1 MSKCTHR
8 WMARANQAGQTAAHL
23 EETPA
28 YLNRP
33 RPLEQA
39 PPLILSLD
47 PTLLRSAFSLLYLSA
62 HVLPGPPLPSGNILT
77 PPRSSSQA
85 HLFGKTSGTFCPPP
99 ALSPHRPRTWWV
111 RCSPHKGCPPGACG
125 CIYQPRNPKNGQ
137 QPPEA
142 GGGAWGR
149 LSLNSLGRHQPCQ
162 PLDFGF
168 PVSRPWENKSLLFV
182 VFCYGHPRTLIQA
195 LAHLP
200 DGDTEAQLV
209 GGDGWEWAGL
219 GSPLG
224 AA

>member
-1 MSKCTHR
+1 MSVKSPALIDAFFTTESSGKNGPKSNDKC
-8 WMARANQAGQTAAHL
+8 
-23 EETPA
+23 
-28 YLNRP
+28 
-33 RPLEQA
+33 PLERREDSGSRRPYEDTWQG
-39 PPLILSLD
+39 
-47 PTLLRSAFSLLYLSA
+47 
-62 HVLPGPPLPSGNILT
+62 HV
-77 PPRSSSQA
+77 
-85 HLFGKTSGTFCPPP
+85 
-99 ALSPHRPRTWWV
+99 
-111 RCSPHKGCPPGACG
+111 
-125 CIYQPRNPKNGQ
+125 YQPRNPKNGQ

-149 LSLNSLGRHQPCQ
+149 LSLNSLGRDQPCQ